1 MKNEATNEP
10 SKKIRILQAAEIIF
24 SRKGYVQA
32 TLDEIIEL
40 ADTGKGTVYK
50 YFGNKD
56 NLFYTLVQQKHQDLM
71 VRFCQVA
78 SNSAGTEEKIKA
90 YLDIWVRFLVD
101 NNVLW
106 QVLMFEMTGG
116 NRGLR
121 AIRDADGDLELRAQW
136 GTQPQADELDQIKRY
151 YNLLSEEA
159 KPFENIF
166 LEGFQQGFFREGI
179 RPIGVSQNLLFSI
192 SMVVFRHEALSGGTE
207 PTWPE
212 HFVQTFVRD
221 FLHGMAEK

>member
-90 YLDIWVRFLVD
+90 YL
-101 NNVLW
+101 
-106 QVLMFEMTGG
+106 G
-116 NRGLR
+116 
-121 AIRDADGDLELRAQW
+121 
-136 GTQPQADELDQIKRY
+136 
-151 YNLLSEEA
+151 
-159 KPFENIF
+159 
-166 LEGFQQGFFREGI
+166 
-179 RPIGVSQNLLFSI
+179 
-192 SMVVFRHEALSGGTE
+192 
-207 PTWPE
+207 
-212 HFVQTFVRD
+212 
-221 FLHGMAEK
+221 